1 MSVIQ
6 NSHTFFDM
14 AGFEVSASHE
24 ARIDGCWMA
33 SVCIAGAR
41 MAWISSPNPA
51 RASKCFYLFDQSSA
65 RLGVSAHSSKD
76 EKQSAEL
83 IEANSEI
90 QRLRP
95 QMRRL
100 EVERDLLKRARWVQS
115 VTATVLI

>member
-1 MSVIQ
+1 
-6 NSHTFFDM
+6 
-14 AGFEVSASHE
+14 
-24 ARIDGCWMA
+24 
-33 SVCIAGAR
+33 

-51 RASKCFYLFDQSSA
+51 RASKCFYLFDQPSA

-100 EVERDLLKRARWVQS
+100 EVEWDPLKKGARYF
-115 VTATVLI
+115 AREPE